1 MSRESLR
8 PWLVAAAI
16 VGIVG
21 TLFLF
26 HRAREAL
33 RPVLLEVRVVTAT
46 EADPVYRGGTRHLAP
61 GEGYTAA
68 VALRIRQPG
77 SGTFW
82 IAPVDRLALGDGD
95 TPHRVLPAWPEKD
108 RFARVLWMTLECTH
122 LGGELTPGR
131 ESDLLEY
138 RTFLAGEM
146 GRDLI
151 ATTEPEPHNDD
162 FLAPEDQPR
171 AGGPGTLRLVARVEI
186 VSDTSDLTPLQAV
199 VSPGPGDPTG
209 PLVATVM
216 RAWDAS
222 PPLRPE
228 AGELFNLP
236 GFEPPPGDPEDGAA
250 RLATLAGR
258 RLAVSSAAFAG
269 TALTGDPAADPGA
282 LPVAADLYLDG
293 GRFLA
298 RGRPVKWGRD
308 LAVGDLLEE
317 QGHWLLL
324 LADDGDGIL
333 DLDDEAAHAWGRP
346 PARGALA
353 GLLEPGPVVLHL
365 RRHGG

>member
-1 MSRESLR
+1 MSRDSLR

-16 VGIVG
+16 VGAVG
-21 TLFLF
+21 ALFLMQ
-26 HRAREAL
+26 HAREAL
-33 RPVLLEVRVVTAT
+33 RPVLLDVRVVTAT
-46 EADPVYRGGTRHLAP
+46 EADPVYRDGIRRLAP

-68 VALRIRQPG
+68 VALRIRQAG

-82 IAPVDRLALGDGD
+82 MAPVNRLALDDRD

-108 RFARVLWMTLECTH
+108 RVARVLWMTLECTH
-122 LGGELTPGR
+122 LGGELTPGE

-146 GRDLI
+146 GRDLL

-171 AGGPGTLRLVARVEI
+171 TGGPGTFRLVARVEI
-186 VSDTSDLTPLQAV
+186 VSDTSDLAPLQAV

-216 RAWDAS
+216 RSWDV
-222 PPLRPE
+222 PQPVHPE

-236 GFEPPPGDPEDGAA
+236 GFEPPPGDPAGAAA
-250 RLATLAGR
+250 RLAGLAGR

-269 TALTGDPAADPGA
+269 TALTGDPGADLEA
-282 LPVAADLYLDG
+282 LPVALDLRLQG

-298 RGRPVKWGRD
+298 RGRPVRWGKNVD
-308 LAVGDLLEE
+308 AGDLLEE
-317 QGHWLLL
+317 KGHWLVL
-324 LADDGDGIL
+324 LADDGDGVL

-346 PARGALA
+346 PARGTLA
-353 GLLEPGPVVLHL
+353 GLLEPGPVLMHL